1 MSYYYKTVG
10 KIRPISMQTQQKSKN
25 LFSGYSP
32 YVCNVL
38 EDLYSASLR
47 YLLRVA
53 ICAGLFGV

>member
-1 MSYYYKTVG
+1 
-10 KIRPISMQTQQKSKN
+10 MQTQQKSKN

-53 ICAGLFGV
+53 ICAGLFGVKCYHERICLID